1 MPATK
6 PVNTLQETSMT
17 TPDNGWVRASLAC
30 TLALLLAACGGTDTA
45 DTSANGAQTLSA
57 PVSQDRN
64 EVGDSTALNAKLTA
78 QTLAQAESQAQMAD
92 ASQPLESL
100 PPGSIAAK
108 EAYVSGAIARKAA
121 VLGIPAYRFYN
132 PGTGAHFYTISTVER
147 DNVVDDFLSP
157 FTLEGPAFWVAGA
170 SSPGLSPVHRFFNT
184 RSGVHFYTI
193 SEAERAN
200 LVATSPHFT
209 YEGVAYH
216 ASQVAGQG
224 LVAFHRFYVP
234 SKGFHFYTASESE
247 KANIQ
252 ANLSKSY
259 RYEGIGYYVL
269 DSGAEPQ
276 APQSGPATGT
286 SRSIV
291 VQLAATRLSGTAPL
305 AVQFDATGT
314 TSSLTSQHPF
324 HHVRYSFSFGDDR
337 GLSWPASGLPKN
349 SQSGGPLSA
358 HVFDLPGT
366 YQVRVRA
373 TDQAGDYSERSITVQ
388 VLDPNA
394 VYSGAGTVCVSA
406 AANFSGCPT
415 GASQV
420 TALPSSATFN
430 GRRVL
435 LRRGETF
442 GSISI
447 PHGSQNV
454 QVGAFG
460 TGAKPR
466 VSSIVVGTVRPTSTA
481 FPRDVSIMDLNIL
494 QGFEQFSTMSRL
506 LLYRNTFD
514 PPTGSLIVAQINIA
528 SALGYVVQ
536 NNTLSPSQ
544 YFQPRELFVV
554 ENQIRGNT
562 SNPQMGMAGL
572 GTRFVVLGNDMGTA
586 QQHTVRLWAMHKGYI
601 AHNALRGRSSDG
613 IRHALKVHSGGLGDF
628 NDNYGI
634 SGSTWASRQIVIGN
648 NRLGDATDNNSWTGV
663 AGPQNNGSDSREGL
677 EDVILENNVFHRGP
691 NTNTEFILMGRRMT
705 SRGNTRA
712 DGGSP
717 NISQYNN
724 SYQLLPSDWVG
735 PFYYQ

>member
-1 MPATK
+1 
-6 PVNTLQETSMT
+6 MT
-17 TPDNGWVRASLAC
+17 TPDNGWIRASLAC
-30 TLALLLAACGGTDTA
+30 TLALLLAACGGTGTA
-45 DTSANGAQTLSA
+45 DSSANGAQTLSTPMTQESSEA
-57 PVSQDRN
+57 EDTS
-64 EVGDSTALNAKLTA
+64 AHNAQLTA

-92 ASQPLESL
+92 ASQPLENL
-100 PPGSIAAK
+100 LPGSIATK

-121 VLGIPAYRFYN
+121 VVGIPAYRFYN
-132 PGTGAHFYTISTVER
+132 PGTGAHFYTISTIER
-147 DNVVDDFLSP
+147 DSVADDFLSP
-157 FTLEGPAFWVAGA
+157 FNLEGPAFWVAGS

-184 RSGVHFYTI
+184 RTGVHFYTI

-200 LVATSPHFT
+200 LVATSRHYT

-234 SKGFHFYTASESE
+234 GKGFHFYTASESE

-252 ANLSKSY
+252 ANMSNAY

-269 DSGAEPQ
+269 DSGTEPQ
-276 APQSGPATGT
+276 SPQPGPATGT
-286 SRSIV
+286 SQSIV
-291 VQLAATRLSGTAPL
+291 LQLAATRLSGTAPL
-305 AVQFDATGT
+305 AVQFDSTGT
-314 TSSLTSQHPF
+314 TSSLPSQHPF
-324 HHVRYSFSFGDDR
+324 HHVRYSFNFGDDR
-337 GLSWPASGLPKN
+337 GLSWPVSGLPKN
-349 SQSGGPLSA
+349 AQSGGPLSA

-373 TDQAGDYSERSITVQ
+373 TDQAGGYSERSMTVQ

-394 VYSGAGTVCVSA
+394 VYASTGTVCVSA
-406 AANFSGCPT
+406 AANFTGCPT
-415 GASQV
+415 GASRV
-420 TALPSSATFN
+420 TTLPSSATFN

-466 VSSIVVGTVRPTSTA
+466 VSSVVVGTVRPTSTA

-494 QGFEQFSTMSRL
+494 QGFEQFSTMARL

-514 PPTGSLIVAQINIA
+514 PPTSGTIVAQINIA
-528 SALGYVVQ
+528 SALGYVVES
-536 NNTLSPSQ
+536 NSLSPGQ

-554 ENQIRGNT
+554 ENQLRGST

-572 GTRFVVLGNDMGTA
+572 GTRFVVMGNDMGTA

-601 AHNALRGRSSDG
+601 AHNALRGGSADG

-634 SGSTWASRQIVIGN
+634 SGTTWASRQIVIGN

-677 EDVILENNVFHRGP
+677 EDVVLESNVFHRGP
-691 NTNTEFILMGRRMT
+691 NTNTEFIIMGRRMT

-712 DGGSP
+712 DGGTP

-724 SYQLLPSDWVG
+724 SYQLLPSNWVG

>member
-1 MPATK
+1 
-6 PVNTLQETSMT
+6 MT
-17 TPDNGWVRASLAC
+17 THDNRWVRAGLAG
-30 TLALLLAACGGTDTA
+30 TLFLFLAACGGAQTA
-45 DTSANGAQTLSA
+45 DTSVKGAQTPST
-57 PVSQDRN
+57 PVTLDRSKAD
-64 EVGDSTALNAKLTA
+64 ESSGLGAQLTA
-78 QTLAQAESQAQMAD
+78 QTLAQAESQAQKAD
-92 ASQPLESL
+92 TLQSLESL
-100 PPGSIAAK
+100 QPGSIAAK
-108 EAYVSGAIARKAA
+108 DAYVSGAIARKAA
-121 VLGIPAYRFYN
+121 VVGIPAYRFYN
-132 PGTGAHFYTISTVER
+132 PGTGAHFYTISNIER
-147 DNVVDDFLSP
+147 DNVADDFLSP
-157 FTLEGPAFWVAGA
+157 FALEGPAFWAAGA
-170 SSPGLSPVHRFFNT
+170 YSPGLSPVHRFFNT

-200 LVATSPHFT
+200 LVATMPHYT

-224 LVAFHRFYVP
+224 LVAFHRFYAP
-234 SKGFHFYTASESE
+234 SKGIHFYTASESE

-252 ANLSKSY
+252 ANLSNSY

-269 DSGAEPQ
+269 DSGIEPQ
-276 APQSGPATGT
+276 EPQPGPATGT

-314 TSSLTSQHPF
+314 TSSLASQHPF
-324 HHVRYSFSFGDDR
+324 HHVRYSFNFGDDR
-337 GLSWPASGLPKN
+337 GLSWPISGLPKN

-358 HVFDLPGT
+358 HVFDQPGT

-373 TDQAGDYSERSITVQ
+373 TDQAGGYSEKSITLQ

-394 VYSGAGTVCVSA
+394 VYSGTGTVCVST
-406 AANFSGCPT
+406 AANFSGCPA

-435 LRRGETF
+435 LRSGETF

-481 FPRDVSIMDLNIL
+481 FPRDISIMDLNIL
-494 QGFEQFSTMSRL
+494 QTFEQYATMSQL
-506 LLYRNTFD
+506 LLYRNTFS
-514 PPTGSLIVAQINIA
+514 PPTGAGAVTQISIA

-554 ENQIRGNT
+554 ENQLRGSTLN
-562 SNPQMGMAGL
+562 SHIGMAGE
-572 GTRFVVLGNDMGTA
+572 GTRFVILGNDMGTA

-601 AHNALRGRSSDG
+601 AHNALRGGSSDG
-613 IRHALKVHSGGLGDF
+613 IRHALKLHSGGLGDF
-628 NDNYGI
+628 NDNYAI

-663 AGPQNNGSDSREGL
+663 AAPQNNGPDSREGL
-677 EDVILENNVFHRGP
+677 EDLILESNVFHRGP
-691 NTNTEFILMGRRMT
+691 NTNTDFIIMGRRMT
-705 SRGNTRA
+705 SRGNVRA
-712 DGGSP
+712 DGGSL
-717 NISQYNN
+717 NINQFNN
-724 SYQLLPSDWVG
+724 SYQLLPAEWVG